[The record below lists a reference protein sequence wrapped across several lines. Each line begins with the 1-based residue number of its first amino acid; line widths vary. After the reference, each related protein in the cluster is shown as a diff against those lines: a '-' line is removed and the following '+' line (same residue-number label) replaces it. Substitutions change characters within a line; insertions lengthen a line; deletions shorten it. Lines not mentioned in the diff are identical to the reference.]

1 MSCGCN
7 QENYGRE
14 CERNY
19 EERSCG
25 ERVSEERGGCDRR
38 NYCQQAIRRVE
49 RDTREL
55 VREIEEVEKKAC
67 QLRRD
72 VENLNGAC
80 ARWENSERPCGCQ
93 RPCGGC
99 GCQRPCGGCG
109 CQRPNPRPC
118 GCGR

>member
-1 MSCGCN
+1 MACGCN

-14 CERNY
+14 CERAY

-25 ERVSEERGGCDRR
+25 ERGGCDRR

-72 VENLNGAC
+72 VENLNYAC
-80 ARWENSERPCGCQ
+80 GYWGSDRPSCG
-93 RPCGGC
+93 GGC
-99 GCQRPCGGCG
+99 GCQRPCG
-109 CQRPNPRPC
+109 
-118 GCGR
+118 CGR

>member
-80 ARWENSERPCGCQ
+80 ARWENSERP
-93 RPCGGC
+93 
-99 GCQRPCGGCG
+99 
-109 CQRPNPRPC
+109 
-118 GCGR
+118 